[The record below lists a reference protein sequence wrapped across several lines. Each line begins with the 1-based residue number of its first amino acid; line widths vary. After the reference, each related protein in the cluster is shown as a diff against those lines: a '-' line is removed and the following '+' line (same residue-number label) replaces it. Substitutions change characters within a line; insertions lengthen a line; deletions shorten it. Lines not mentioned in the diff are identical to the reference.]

1 VACLYM
7 KRLELELPKYRLQLH
22 LKLVKRR
29 KPLLEEPILP
39 SRSDVNKK
47 YRKGTFAGRLVRYF
61 ADHKSIRK
69 IFAGSFAFV
78 AIVAGFIPQTTSV
91 QAQSDDTVIQ
101 AQTNL
106 VTEKGMIYPVEP
118 VIINQNYSFFHP
130 AIDFGGEIGQPIKPV
145 MVGVVA
151 YAGWDFSGYGNLV
164 VIASRLGNDSYEI
177 YYAHLSKIEVKT
189 GQTVE
194 MNTEIGKIGET
205 GHATGPHLHLEI
217 YQNGVHLN
225 PLTVLSQ

>member
-1 VACLYM
+1 M
-7 KRLELELPKYRLQLH
+7 KKISLELPKYRLQLH

-29 KPLLEEPILP
+29 KPLLDEPILP
-39 SRSDVNKK
+39 TRADVNKR
-47 YRKGTFAGRLVRYF
+47 YRTGTFTGRLIRYF

-69 IFAGSFAFV
+69 IFASGFAALAIGISFV
-78 AIVAGFIPQTTSV
+78 PQTTNV
-91 QAQSDDTVIQ
+91 QAQGDETIIQ

-106 VTEKGMIYPVEP
+106 VTENGMTYPVEP
-118 VIINQNYSFFHP
+118 VIINQNYNFFHP
-130 AIDFGGEIGQPIKPV
+130 AIDFGGEIGQPVKPV
-145 MVGVVA
+145 MAGVAA
-151 YAGWDFSGYGNLV
+151 YAGWDYSGYGNLV
-164 VIASRLGNDSYEI
+164 VIDSKTGNNSYEI

-189 GQTVE
+189 GQTVNA
-194 MNTEIGKIGET
+194 NTEIGKMGET